1 MMGEKNRPPS
11 GIERRDFLKAA
22 AAAAAAG
29 AVHPLALEASD
40 PSFPRWVEQE
50 QEAASS
56 IQLGQGEHPA
66 LVFQAYPGGTGSLME
81 KLWRE
86 HGPRMFDRPAI
97 RVRPWRGS
105 VPTNE
110 EDIAFL
116 PVHRLS
122 ALVRS
127 RRISSVDLTEIYL
140 DRIID
145 PKKVPEIKDLCIELD
160 TINDSIIMAE
170 KYKEKTDLKLD
181 ELGFSDSSK
190 NEIYEN
196 LSYL

>member
-1 MMGEKNRPPS
+1 MILIFEKGNATQKRKI
-11 GIERRDFLKAA
+11 G
-22 AAAAAAG
+22 
-29 AVHPLALEASD
+29 
-40 PSFPRWVEQE
+40 
-50 QEAASS
+50 
-56 IQLGQGEHPA
+56 
-66 LVFQAYPGGTGSLME
+66 
-81 KLWRE
+81 
-86 HGPRMFDRPAI
+86 
-97 RVRPWRGS
+97 
-105 VPTNE
+105 
-110 EDIAFL
+110 
-116 PVHRLS
+116 
-122 ALVRS
+122 
-127 RRISSVDLTEIYL
+127 EIYL